1 MVTQDIEMPKKD
13 NVINL
18 ADRRWENSFNNDL
31 QKAFEE
37 VVGVLQ
43 EHLSPEIGAK
53 VGLAIAQ
60 ALASISDSLVDHFD
74 GPPEG
79 DEEEEGDGLEIVFTP
94 DWHEGHEPQTGFQ
107 DLSDEEVAKLRGGQ

>member
-1 MVTQDIEMPKKD
+1 MPNKD

-18 ADRRWENSFNNDL
+18 ADRRWENAFNNDL

-60 ALASISDSLVDHFD
+60 ALASISDSLVDQFD
-74 GPPEG
+74 GPPE
-79 DEEEEGDGLEIVFTP
+79 EEEEGGMEIVFTP

>member
-1 MVTQDIEMPKKD
+1 MPKKD

-18 ADRRWENSFNNDL
+18 DDRRWENSFNNDL

-74 GPPEG
+74 GPPDDDDGEG
-79 DEEEEGDGLEIVFTP
+79 EGGDGLEIVFTP
-94 DWHEGHEPQTGFQ
+94 DWHEGHEPQSGFQ
-107 DLSDEEVAKLRGGQ
+107 DLSEEEVAKLRGGQ

>member
-13 NVINL
+13 NVISL

-79 DEEEEGDGLEIVFTP
+79 DEEEEGLEIVFTP
-94 DWHEGHEPQTGFQ
+94 DWHEGHEPQSGLQ
-107 DLSDEEVAKLRGGQ
+107 DLSDEDIAKLRGGQ

>member
-1 MVTQDIEMPKKD
+1 MPKKD

-18 ADRRWENSFNNDL
+18 ADRRWENAFNNDL

-74 GPPEG
+74 G
-79 DEEEEGDGLEIVFTP
+79 LEIIFTP
-94 DWHEGHEPQTGFQ
+94 DWHEGHEPQTDFQ
-107 DLSDEEVAKLRGGQ
+107 DLSDKDVAKLRGGQ

>member
-1 MVTQDIEMPKKD
+1 MPKDKKD

-79 DEEEEGDGLEIVFTP
+79 DEEDTLEIIFEP
-94 DWHEGHEPQTGFQ
+94 DWHEGHEPQPTR
-107 DLSDEEVAKLRGGQ
+107 EH

>member
-1 MVTQDIEMPKKD
+1 MVTQDIEMPNKD

-18 ADRRWENSFNNDL
+18 ADRRWENAFNNDQ
-31 QKAFEE
+31 QKAIEE

-74 GPPEG
+74 GPPEE
-79 DEEEEGDGLEIVFTP
+79 EEEEGGMEIVFTP